1 MSKSLKYIAAGLILT
16 IQLVDDQTEEV
27 LRTLSI
33 NANDVPD
40 NLRDGEDE
48 NNVKLYGIRKL
59 CQERSSSEKDPET
72 KFDSMLDTAEVLK
85 SGLWK
90 SDEVRTRAPQIDP
103 VFAQAVANVRGKPL
117 GKIVVS
123 LDRFCKATT
132 ILPLGKIVVAL
143 QNLSKEQRD
152 AMRKHPEVVA
162 QMEAL
167 KADIAAESDSDALG
181 DLL

>member
-1 MSKSLKYIAAGLILT
+1 MSKSLKYIATGLMLS

-27 LRTLSI
+27 LRTLTI

-40 NLRDGEDE
+40 NLKDGDDE

-72 KFDSMLDTAEVLK
+72 KFESMLETVEVLK
-85 SGLWK
+85 NGLWK

-117 GKIVVS
+117 G
-123 LDRFCKATT
+123 A
-132 ILPLGKIVVAL
+132 IVVAL

>member
-117 GKIVVS
+117 GKIVV
-123 LDRFCKATT
+123 
-132 ILPLGKIVVAL
+132 AL

>member
-1 MSKSLKYIAAGLILT
+1 MSKSLKYIAAGLVLT

-40 NLRDGEDE
+40 NLRDGDDE

-117 GKIVVS
+117 G
-123 LDRFCKATT
+123 A
-132 ILPLGKIVVAL
+132 IVVAL

>member
-1 MSKSLKYIAAGLILT
+1 MSKSLKYIANGLVLT

-40 NLRDGEDE
+40 NLRDGDDE

-59 CQERSSSEKDPET
+59 SQERSSSEKDPEA
-72 KFDSMLDTAEVLK
+72 KFEAMLETLEVLK

-103 VFAQAVANVRGKPL
+103 VFAQAVANVRGK
-117 GKIVVS
+117 
-123 LDRFCKATT
+123 
-132 ILPLGKIVVAL
+132 PLGKIVVAL

>member
-1 MSKSLKYIAAGLILT
+1 MSKSLKYIATGLVLT

-40 NLRDGEDE
+40 NLRDGDDE

-117 GKIVVS
+117 G
-123 LDRFCKATT
+123 A
-132 ILPLGKIVVAL
+132 IVVAL

>member
-1 MSKSLKYIAAGLILT
+1 MSKSLKYIATGLVLT

-40 NLRDGEDE
+40 NLKDGDDE

-72 KFDSMLDTAEVLK
+72 KFDAMLETLEVLK

-117 GKIVVS
+117 G
-123 LDRFCKATT
+123 A
-132 ILPLGKIVVAL
+132 IVVAL

>member
-1 MSKSLKYIAAGLILT
+1 MSKSLKYIATGLMLA

-33 NANDVPD
+33 SANDVPD
-40 NLRDGEDE
+40 NLKDGDDE

-59 CQERSSSEKDPET
+59 LQERSSSEKDPDT
-72 KFDSMLDTAEVLK
+72 KFDSMLETAEVLK

-103 VFAQAVANVRGKPL
+103 VFAQAVATIRQKPIA
-117 GKIVVS
+117 GIV
-123 LDRFCKATT
+123 A
-132 ILPLGKIVVAL
+132 AL

-152 AMRKHPEVVA
+152 AMRNHPEVVK
-162 QMEAL
+162 QMEAI
-167 KADIAAESDSDALG
+167 KAQMAESTGEDALG
-181 DLL
+181 DLLG